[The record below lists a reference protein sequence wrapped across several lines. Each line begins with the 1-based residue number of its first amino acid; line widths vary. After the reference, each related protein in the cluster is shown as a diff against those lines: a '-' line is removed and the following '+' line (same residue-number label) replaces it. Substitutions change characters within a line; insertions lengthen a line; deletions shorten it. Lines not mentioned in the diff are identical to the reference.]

1 MSEERSG
8 QDAQGGRRQALA
20 LAYGEGDGAPRVVAK
35 GYGQLAERIVAEAQR
50 QGVPVHAAPELVG
63 LLMQVELDAQIP
75 PQLYQVVAELLV
87 WVYGLEAARREP
99 VD

>member
-1 MSEERSG
+1 MSE
-8 QDAQGGRRQALA
+8 DQGGRDALGERRQALA

-35 GYGQLAERIVAEAQR
+35 GYGLLAERIVAEAQR

-87 WVYGLEAARREP
+87 WAYGLEADRGGPAE
-99 VD
+99 

>member
-1 MSEERSG
+1 MSEEQSG
-8 QDAQGGRRQALA
+8 RGAAKGRQQALA

-35 GYGQLAERIVAEAQR
+35 GYGRLAERIVTEAHR

-75 PQLYQVVAELLV
+75 PQFYQVVAELLV
-87 WVYGLEAARREP
+87 WVYGLEVARREP